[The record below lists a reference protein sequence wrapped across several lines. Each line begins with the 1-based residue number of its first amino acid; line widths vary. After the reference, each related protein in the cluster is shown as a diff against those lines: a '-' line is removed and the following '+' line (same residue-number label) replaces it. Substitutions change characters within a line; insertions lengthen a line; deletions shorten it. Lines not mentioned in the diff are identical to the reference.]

1 MRLLTF
7 FILSAALSAVLA
19 ADPPHGG
26 VRVGGAQDVLLAAD
40 PVKKTNPNKVA
51 DAAEVETRIYKI
63 EMLENFEEK
72 TLDEIFLRQE
82 SDAAVTL
89 SRELAPPVSE
99 SNQYTSVRI
108 QRPETQRVRLQ
119 FKTPPEVKGY
129 CRAFTFWLS
138 VEKLHARLTMIVEDR
153 EGKRHF
159 LDSGDLQFRGWKK
172 IRLPVGQRIR
182 QHDLFL
188 NEKAPLKVIG
198 IEVVFSAKYTKG
210 KLPLILIDE
219 IAAEVREKYE
229 IPLELKKQ

>member
-1 MRLLTF
+1 MRPWFLLHVLF
-7 FILSAALSAVLA
+7 FPLSPQLFA
-19 ADPPHGG
+19 ADT
-26 VRVGGAQDVLLAAD
+26 
-40 PVKKTNPNKVA
+40 VKKVNPNKVA
-51 DAAEVETRIYKI
+51 DFAEIESRIYKY

-72 TLDEIFLRQE
+72 ELAEIFLPQE
-82 SDAAVTL
+82 TAADVSLGRALT
-89 SRELAPPVSE
+89 PPIAE
-99 SNQYTSVRI
+99 STQYVSVRI
-108 QRPETQRVRLQ
+108 RAPETQRVRLQ
-119 FKTPPEVKGY
+119 FKKPPEIKNY

-138 VEKLHARLTMIVEDR
+138 VEKLHARLTLIVEDR

-172 IRLPVGQRIR
+172 IRLPVAQRIR
-182 QHDLFL
+182 QHDLYL

-229 IPLELKKQ
+229 LPAPLKKQ